1 MTTLVDKFCQLAAVN
16 SRPALARC
24 IKDLKFKVS
33 LSECMQHCCI
43 QCVTMVVF
51 MLIFKHRPKYFEFMA
66 CVEKC
71 DPLPVKTSD
80 LRSPN
85 RRKFLR
91 TDTLVNIVKGL
102 IVCSRYSC
110 LAQ

>member
-1 MTTLVDKFCQLAAVN
+1 MHATLLYPV
-16 SRPALARC
+16 
-24 IKDLKFKVS
+24 
-33 LSECMQHCCI
+33 H
-43 QCVTMVVF
+43 TMVVF
-51 MLIFKHRPKYFEFMA
+51 MLIFKHRPKYLEFMA

-71 DPLPVKTSD
+71 DPLQVETSD
-80 LRSPN
+80 FMSPN